1 MKKLVALCLTLVLAL
16 SLSVSAFA
24 ANGAFIS
31 SPSANEAPELVDFD
45 AEDGCETGIKIT
57 SYADR
62 DELNEEARK
71 KLEEAYRQ
79 IANVIENNA
88 FSQALKELAKELGKA
103 ASELS
108 VSDLF
113 DISHIDDANHDGHDG
128 YTITIKLETLENFVG
143 IMRFDGTNWHN
154 VKILE
159 IDKENCTVTF
169 FVPELGPFAV
179 IVDNGSGS
187 STPPTGDNA
196 MMMYLGAALVAAAGL
211 VVVVANSKKKR
222 A

>member
-1 MKKLVALCLTLVLAL
+1 MKKLVTLCLTLVLAL

-31 SPSANEAPELVDFD
+31 SPSANKAPELVDTD
-45 AEDGCETGIKIT
+45 PEIKVT
-57 SYADR
+57 PYADR
-62 DELNEEARK
+62 DDLADLDTEEM
-71 KLEEAYRQ
+71 EEAYRQ

-113 DISHIDDANHDGHDG
+113 HVNVEDATADEQGG
-128 YTITIKLETLENFVG
+128 YTITIKLEDLENFIG
-143 IMRFDGTNWHN
+143 LMQFDGTEWKN
-154 VKILE
+154 VEIIS
-159 IDKENCTVTF
+159 IDKENGTVTF
-169 FVPELGPFAV
+169 RVTESGPIAV
-179 IVDNGSGS
+179 IVDNGTGS

-196 MMMYLGAALVAAAGL
+196 MMYLGVCLVAAAGL
-211 VVVVANSKKKR
+211 VVVLVNSKKKR

>member
-31 SPSANEAPELVDFD
+31 SPSANKAPELVNTDP
-45 AEDGCETGIKIT
+45 AIKVT
-57 SYADR
+57 PYADR
-62 DELNEEARK
+62 DDLADLDTEEM
-71 KLEEAYRQ
+71 EEAYRQ

-113 DISHIDDANHDGHDG
+113 HVNVEDATPDEQGG
-128 YTITIKLETLENFVG
+128 YTITIKLEDLENFIG
-143 IMRFDGTNWHN
+143 LMQFNGTEWKN
-154 VKILE
+154 VEIIS
-159 IDKENCTVTF
+159 IDKENGTVTF
-169 FVPELGPFAV
+169 RVTESGPIAV
-179 IVDNGSGS
+179 IVDNGTGS

-196 MMMYLGAALVAAAGL
+196 MMYLGVCLVAAAGL
-211 VVVVANSKKKR
+211 VVVLVNSKKKR

>member
-31 SPSANEAPELVDFD
+31 SPSANKAPVIVNTDP
-45 AEDGCETGIKIT
+45 AIKVT
-57 SYADR
+57 PYADR
-62 DELNEEARK
+62 NSLADMDTEEM
-71 KLEEAYRQ
+71 EEAYRQ

-88 FSQALKELAKELGKA
+88 FSRALKELAKKLGKA

-113 DISHIDDANHDGHDG
+113 HVNVEDATPDEQGG
-128 YTITIKLETLENFVG
+128 YTITIKLENLENFIG
-143 IMRFDGTNWHN
+143 LMQFNGTEWKN
-154 VKILE
+154 VEIIS
-159 IDKENCTVTF
+159 IDKENGTVTF
-169 FVPELGPFAV
+169 RVTESGPIAV
-179 IVDNGSGS
+179 IVDNGTGS

-196 MMMYLGAALVAAAGL
+196 MMYLGVCLVAAAGL
-211 VVVVANSKKKR
+211 VVVLVNSKKKR

>member
-31 SPSANEAPELVDFD
+31 SPSANKAPELVDTD
-45 AEDGCETGIKIT
+45 PEIKVT
-57 SYADR
+57 PYADR
-62 DELNEEARK
+62 DDLVDLDTEEM
-71 KLEEAYRQ
+71 EEAYRQ

-88 FSQALKELAKELGKA
+88 FSQALKELAKKLGKA

-113 DISHIDDANHDGHDG
+113 HVNVDDATPDEQGG
-128 YTITIKLETLENFVG
+128 YTITIKLEDLENFIG
-143 IMRFDGTNWHN
+143 LMQFNGTEWKN
-154 VKILE
+154 VEIIS
-159 IDKENCTVTF
+159 IDKENGTVTF
-169 FVPELGPFAV
+169 RVTESGPIAV
-179 IVDNGSGS
+179 IVDNGTGS

-196 MMMYLGAALVAAAGL
+196 MMYLGVCLVAAAGL
-211 VVVVANSKKKR
+211 VVVLVNSKKRR

>member
-1 MKKLVALCLTLVLAL
+1 MKKLVTLCLTLVLAL

-31 SPSANEAPELVDFD
+31 SPSANKAPEIVNTDP
-45 AEDGCETGIKIT
+45 AIKVT
-57 SYADR
+57 PYADR
-62 DELNEEARK
+62 NSLADMDTEEM
-71 KLEEAYRQ
+71 EEAYRH

-88 FSQALKELAKELGKA
+88 FSRALKELAKELGKA

-113 DISHIDDANHDGHDG
+113 HVNVEDATPDEQGG
-128 YTITIKLETLENFVG
+128 YTITIKLEDLENFIG
-143 IMRFDGTNWHN
+143 LMQFNGTEWKN
-154 VKILE
+154 VEIIS
-159 IDKENCTVTF
+159 IDKENGTVTF
-169 FVPELGPFAV
+169 RVTESGPIAV

-196 MMMYLGAALVAAAGL
+196 MMMYLGAALVASAGL
-211 VVVVANSKKKR
+211 VVAVANSKKKK

>member
-31 SPSANEAPELVDFD
+31 SPSANKAPELVDTD
-45 AEDGCETGIKIT
+45 PEIKVT
-57 SYADR
+57 PYADR
-62 DELNEEARK
+62 DDLVDLDTEEM
-71 KLEEAYRQ
+71 EEAYRQ

-88 FSQALKELAKELGKA
+88 FSQALKELAKEQGKA
-103 ASELS
+103 SSELS

-113 DISHIDDANHDGHDG
+113 HVNVEDATPDEQGG
-128 YTITIKLETLENFVG
+128 YTITIKLEDLENFIG
-143 IMRFDGTNWHN
+143 LMQFNGTEWKN
-154 VKILE
+154 VEIIS
-159 IDKENCTVTF
+159 IDKENGTVTF
-169 FVPELGPFAV
+169 RVTESGPIAV
-179 IVDNGSGS
+179 IVDNGTGS

-196 MMMYLGAALVAAAGL
+196 MMYLGVCLVAAAGL
-211 VVVVANSKKKR
+211 VVVLVNSKKKR

>member
-31 SPSANEAPELVDFD
+31 SPSANKAPELVDTD
-45 AEDGCETGIKIT
+45 PEIKVT
-57 SYADR
+57 PYADR
-62 DELNEEARK
+62 DDLADLDTEEM
-71 KLEEAYRQ
+71 EEAYRQ

-113 DISHIDDANHDGHDG
+113 HVNVDDATPDEQGG
-128 YTITIKLETLENFVG
+128 YTITIKLEDLENFIG
-143 IMRFDGTNWHN
+143 LMQFNGTEWKN
-154 VKILE
+154 VEIIS
-159 IDKENCTVTF
+159 IDKENGTVTF
-169 FVPELGPFAV
+169 RVTESGPIAV
-179 IVDNGSGS
+179 IVDNGTGS

-196 MMMYLGAALVAAAGL
+196 MMYLGVCLVAAAGL
-211 VVVVANSKKKR
+211 VVVLVNSKKKR

>member
-31 SPSANEAPELVDFD
+31 SPSANKAPEIVNTDP
-45 AEDGCETGIKIT
+45 AIKVT
-57 SYADR
+57 PYADR
-62 DELNEEARK
+62 DDLVDLDTEEM
-71 KLEEAYRQ
+71 EEAYRQ

-88 FSQALKELAKELGKA
+88 FSQALKELAKEQGKA
-103 ASELS
+103 SSELS

-113 DISHIDDANHDGHDG
+113 HVNVEDATPDEQGG
-128 YTITIKLETLENFVG
+128 YTITIKLEDLENFIG
-143 IMRFDGTNWHN
+143 LMQFNGTEWKN
-154 VKILE
+154 VEIIS
-159 IDKENCTVTF
+159 IDKENGTVTF
-169 FVPELGPFAV
+169 RVTESGPIAV
-179 IVDNGSGS
+179 IVDNGTGS

-196 MMMYLGAALVAAAGL
+196 MMYLGVCLVAAAGL
-211 VVVVANSKKKR
+211 VVVLVNSKKKR